1 MGRGKIEIKRIENP
15 TNRQV
20 TFSKRRGGLLKKAN
34 ELAVLCDAQVGVI
47 IFSSSGKMFEYCS
60 PHSSLSEI
68 FVLCFPLQLIFYE
81 IARIKDE
88 KDKLQESM
96 KQYVG
101 ENLTC
106 LTLNELNQLEEEL
119 ESSVNKVRVRKVMG
133 LAFVFESSN
142 TDHQLQ
148 IFDPYRLQHQ
158 LLHQQLDN
166 LRRKVNIQHR
176 KAQIL
181 SEHQAA
187 LEHTQAAMEHKVGD
201 MPMLEHLENYYSGEP
216 SGSLLQLSPQT
227 HAFRLQPTQPNLQED
242 SLQGHNLQLW

>member
-68 FVLCFPLQLIFYE
+68 IVLCFPLQLIFYE

-119 ESSVNKVRVRKVMG
+119 ESSVNKVRVRK
-133 LAFVFESSN
+133 
-142 TDHQLQ
+142 
-148 IFDPYRLQHQ
+148 
-158 LLHQQLDN
+158 
-166 LRRKVNIQHR
+166 
-176 KAQIL
+176 L

>member
-1 MGRGKIEIKRIENP
+1 MGRGKIEIKKIENP

-60 PHSSLSEI
+60 PHSSMRQIMDSYQRVTNTHFEEI
-68 FVLCFPLQLIFYE
+68 NTHQQIFYE

-106 LTLNELNQLEEEL
+106 LTLNELNQLEEQL
-119 ESSVNKVRVRKVMG
+119 ESSVNKVRVRK
-133 LAFVFESSN
+133 
-142 TDHQLQ
+142 
-148 IFDPYRLQHQ
+148 HQ

-166 LRRKVNIQHR
+166 LRRKEHILEDQNSYLCR
-176 KAQIL
+176 IL
-181 SEHQAA
+181 SEHQAE

-201 MPMLEHLENYYSGEP
+201 VPMLEHLENYYSGEP
-216 SGSLLQLSPQT
+216 SESLLQLSPQT

-242 SLQGHNLQLW
+242 SLQGHNLQLWS